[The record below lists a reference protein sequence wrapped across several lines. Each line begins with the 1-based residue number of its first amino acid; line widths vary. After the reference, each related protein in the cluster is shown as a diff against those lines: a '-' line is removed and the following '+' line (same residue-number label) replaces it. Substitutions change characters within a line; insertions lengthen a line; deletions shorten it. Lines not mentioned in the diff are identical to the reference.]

1 MITWPASAIRSIW
14 STICNNCRVTSPFDR
29 SPLQGALVLLVGA
42 ALYTVL
48 LPQVIGLGTALH
60 APAFLSSLIGDEHAR
75 FWLWYELLHTLVVVL
90 VSLPFAWVLS
100 RLYARRLLPVAMLVA
115 APSVIWM
122 GLDYFSL
129 REELL
134 DVPAL
139 LNTFYAIDTAKVA
152 LAVPLLS
159 FLLLP
164 RAASTATGQRA

>member
-1 MITWPASAIRSIW
+1 MTTWPASATRSTC

-29 SPLQGALVLLVGA
+29 SPLQGALVLLIGA

-48 LPQVIGLGTALH
+48 LPQAIGAGTALH
-60 APAFLSSLIGDEHAR
+60 TPGFLSSLIGSERAR
-75 FWLWYELLHTLVVVL
+75 FWAWYELLHTLVLLL
-90 VSLPFAWVLS
+90 VSLPFAWALS
-100 RLYARRLLPVAMLVA
+100 RLYARRLLPAAMLVV

-122 GLDYFSL
+122 VLDYLSM
-129 REELL
+129 RQELL

-139 LNTFYAIDTAKVA
+139 LNTFYAIDTAKVV

-164 RAASTATGQRA
+164 RTRSTATGQRT

>member
-1 MITWPASAIRSIW
+1 M
-14 STICNNCRVTSPFDR
+14 TSPFDR

-48 LPQVIGLGTALH
+48 LPQAIGVGTGLH
-60 APAFLSSLIGDEHAR
+60 APGFLSSLISSEHAR
-75 FWLWYELLHTLVVVL
+75 FWAWYELLHTLVLLL
-90 VSLPFAWVLS
+90 VSLPFAWALS
-100 RLYARRLLPVAMLVA
+100 RLYARRLLPAAVLVA

-122 GLDYFSL
+122 VLDYLSM

-152 LAVPLLS
+152 AAVPLLS

-164 RAASTATGQRA
+164 RTLFAVTGQRA